1 MPLES
6 QAIAMSCKL
15 LHTTYLCHTAGYT
28 VCHARRRH
36 TTASARLQLA
46 GPRSRT
52 VPQRSFSQAA
62 VLLDCRSAASTFVR
76 AAYMSPQAAETV
88 ASAASQQP
96 QAPLKPLP
104 VNAQHASSSIAPR
117 RGPPRKR
124 SRAALVEE
132 QLTAAPASTAE
143 ADASTSV
150 PAGRSDTAA
159 NGAAPMDTSAPS
171 NSHVKSEDGVTD
183 AGADAAAAAPAQQL
197 DNSSK
202 PKPQHKPRRTKA
214 AAAIKLE
221 QVAGEFKQES
231 AGVSDADQLSV
242 AAPSAADTIASST
255 QPAAKPKRK
264 PRQSKAAAA
273 AEAAAQA
280 HQLQQEQAVKPDPES
295 ASDADMMS
303 DISASAASEAA
314 APAQAEAGSKPKSKR
329 EPRQTKAAVA
339 QAGDA
344 AVGKPEAAPAPAK
357 VDRRKKAKI
366 EQVVAEVKAEV
377 AQEAAEQA
385 PAIAD
390 APIGGLDEHK
400 PRKIP
405 RATKSAAAAKSSA
418 DVSASETSEE
428 SDVAVEAPA
437 KGKARARAS
446 RAKKAPPPDA
456 ENTAGQSDAS
466 EGTHITHMF
475 SHLDSSNPGCQFSCC
490 LSL

>member
-1 MPLES
+1 
-6 QAIAMSCKL
+6 MS
-15 LHTTYLCHTAGYT
+15 
-28 VCHARRRH
+28 
-36 TTASARLQLA
+36 LQ
-46 GPRSRT
+46 P
-52 VPQRSFSQAA
+52 
-62 VLLDCRSAASTFVR
+62 
-76 AAYMSPQAAETV
+76 AETV
-88 ASAASQQP
+88 ASVASRQP
-96 QAPLKPLP
+96 QAPLKPLA
-104 VNAQHASSSIAPR
+104 VNAQHASSSIASAPPR

-124 SRAALVEE
+124 SRAALAEE
-132 QLTAAPASTAE
+132 QLTAAPAPAGE
-143 ADASTSV
+143 AAASTSM

-171 NSHVKSEDGVTD
+171 NVYVKSEHGVTD
-183 AGADAAAAAPAQQL
+183 AGADAAAAASAQQL
-197 DNSSK
+197 DNSSR

-214 AAAIKLE
+214 AAAAKLE
-221 QVAGEFKQES
+221 QVEGEVKQEP
-231 AGVSDADQLSV
+231 AGVSNAGPLSV

-273 AEAAAQA
+273 AAAAAQE
-280 HQLQQEQAVKPDPES
+280 HQQQQQAVKPDPES

-303 DISASAASEAA
+303 DMSASAASDPSAL
-314 APAQAEAGSKPKSKR
+314 AQPEAGSKPKAKR
-329 EPRQTKAAVA
+329 KPRQTKAAGA

-344 AVGKPEAAPAPAK
+344 SVSKPEAAPAPAK
-357 VDRRKKAKI
+357 LDRRKKAKI

-405 RATKSAAAAKSSA
+405 RATKSAAKGNA

-437 KGKARARAS
+437 KGKVRARAS

-466 EGTHITHMF
+466 EGTHITQMF
-475 SHLDSSNPGCQFSCC
+475 LHLDSSNPGCQFSCC